1 MYLITFELGYS
12 FDSLVIY
19 HPSPTNN
26 IYIIVLFFLY
36 IFFNLIVVFL
46 VCFLP
51 QYIIHLCWKQRT
63 KEKSKTHLQQEK
75 SSLSK
80 AADPD
85 KSKGYV

>member
-26 IYIIVLFFLY
+26 IYIIYFFFFFFFL
-36 IFFNLIVVFL
+36 NLIVVFF
-46 VCFLP
+46 VCFFP

>member
-26 IYIIVLFFLY
+26 IYIYIYFFFKS
-36 IFFNLIVVFL
+36 FFKFNCCFF
-46 VCFLP
+46 VCFFP